1 MEDKDTLTFAY
12 NAFEKVLL
20 RAEGDPAKILAY
32 GVAASVVFVA
42 SYVGRGIWQT
52 IGQDD

>member
-1 MEDKDTLTFAY
+1 MEAKDTFTFAY

-32 GVAASVVFVA
+32 GLAASVVFVA
-42 SYVGRGIWQT
+42 SFVGHGIWQA

>member
-1 MEDKDTLTFAY
+1 METIGTFTFAY

-42 SYVGRGIWQT
+42 SYVGHGIWLA
-52 IGQDD
+52 IGQGD

>member
-1 MEDKDTLTFAY
+1 METKDTFTFAY

-32 GVAASVVFVA
+32 GLAASVVFVA
-42 SYVGRGIWQT
+42 SFVGHGIWQA
-52 IGQDD
+52 IGQDE

>member
-1 MEDKDTLTFAY
+1 MEAKDSFTFAY

-32 GVAASVVFVA
+32 GLAASLLFVA
-42 SYVGRGIWQT
+42 SFVGHGIWQT
-52 IGQDD
+52 LGQDD